1 MVIDTENLDTLKLH
15 EVALL
20 LLLYDKRLD
29 QSRVVLEVKDEDI
42 RQALKGLEEKGF
54 ITSVIYSTDYNYK
67 PPYQRTAW
75 SLIEKGK
82 QALADNCVKDR
93 KVNKA
98 LSERAVKARCDKLA
112 PKLMELYPAGTKP
125 GTSKKWRGNVDF
137 VSEKLQKIILSGN
150 EFTDEEAIAAT
161 KAYISDFNGMYTTM
175 RTLPY
180 FIAKNII
187 RGGEIEKT
195 RDFLSYVEDL
205 RSNPEQTSIKKDW
218 DVELK

>member
-29 QSRVVLEVKDEDI
+29 QSRTVLEVKDVDI
-42 RQALKGLEEKGF
+42 RRALDGLQEKGF
-54 ITSVIYSTDYNYK
+54 ITSVVYSTDYGYE

-82 QALADNCVKDR
+82 QALADNCVQDK

-98 LSERAVKARCDKLA
+98 LSERAIKARCDKLA
-112 PKLMELYPAGTKP
+112 PKLMELFPKGTKP
-125 GTSKKWRGNVDF
+125 GTSLMWRGNVDF
-137 VSEKLQKIILSGN
+137 VSGKLQKVILSGN

-161 KAYISDFNGMYTTM
+161 KAYINGFNGVYTTM
-175 RTLPY
+175 RVLPY

-187 RGGEIEKT
+187 KGGEVEKT
-195 RDFLSYVEDL
+195 RDFLSYVEDI
-205 RSNPEQTSIKKDW
+205 RSNPEQVSIQRDW